1 MHTSHIKPNGSANP
15 IVKID
20 NVSKHFGPLQVLKD
34 VNLSVAPG
42 EVISVIGPSGSG
54 KSTLL
59 RCVNHLSPPDQGTI
73 FFEGKR
79 VVSGPRNGANQNDS
93 VTAREFRRNL
103 GMVFQSFELF
113 PHITILENVML
124 AQVRVLNRTRAEAKE
139 KAMSLLS
146 KVGIADKAGEYPK
159 RCSGGQQQR
168 AAIARALA
176 LDPKVILFDEPTSA
190 LDPEYGAEVLK
201 VMRGLA
207 DQGMTMVVVTHEM
220 GFAKEV
226 SDRVVVMADG
236 SIIEIGAPTH
246 LFEAPSHERT
256 QRFLSAVLGR

>member
-1 MHTSHIKPNGSANP
+1 MKLEILFGARQADTLHRVAQQNQITSY
-15 IVKID
+15 
-20 NVSKHFGPLQVLKD
+20 
-34 VNLSVAPG
+34 
-42 EVISVIGPSGSG
+42 
-54 KSTLL
+54 
-59 RCVNHLSPPDQGTI
+59 
-73 FFEGKR
+73 
-79 VVSGPRNGANQNDS
+79 
-93 VTAREFRRNL
+93 
-103 GMVFQSFELF
+103 
-113 PHITILENVML
+113 
-124 AQVRVLNRTRAEAKE
+124 RAEAKE